1 MDTSGFV
8 TTEPRQ
14 ELSRKRFFIR
24 LILSGRVVPSC
35 PSALLFCTPWCHGHH
50 LEPSRNEAGGGGGRG
65 GVIENL
71 ASLGRPSLSVLLCKG
86 SPANEKPNPKRI
98 AERL

>member
-1 MDTSGFV
+1 MGKVSPSKG
-8 TTEPRQ
+8 EPDWSIQ
-14 ELSRKRFFIR
+14 TYESLNN
-24 LILSGRVVPSC
+24 LEDVV
-35 PSALLFCTPWCHGHH
+35 
-50 LEPSRNEAGGGGGRG
+50 EAGGGGGMG